1 MIARTRAVMPL
12 SIVKLLSEPI
22 TLPKCRVTFEIPSAS
37 RIACS
42 VHDVKLLWGRS
53 SGTPD
58 DRRTIGQSA
67 CTILPRPAGL
77 SFSGPSI
84 GSADDTRVYSHPF
97 PSFFF
102 STFSCLFF
110 PVSSKCSSPS
120 SSLLSSALLFPYY
133 LSILALRISPWA
145 IPCIEPL
152 RD

>member
-42 VHDVKLLWGRS
+42 AHDVKLLWGRS

-102 STFSCLFF
+102 FYFFLSFLPRLFKVF
-110 PVSSKCSSPS
+110 IPIFLSSFFCSSFPI
-120 SSLLSSALLFPYY
+120 LLVYPRSPYFT
-133 LSILALRISPWA
+133 LGNSMH
-145 IPCIEPL
+145 
-152 RD
+152 